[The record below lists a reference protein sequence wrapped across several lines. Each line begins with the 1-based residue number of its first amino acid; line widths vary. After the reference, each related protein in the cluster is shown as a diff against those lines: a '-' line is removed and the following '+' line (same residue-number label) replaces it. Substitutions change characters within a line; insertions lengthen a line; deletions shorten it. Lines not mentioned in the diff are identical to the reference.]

1 MKKHKSQRLISIQR
15 VIDEKLEWKAV
26 RVELEEPYKEEWDDI
41 IHTHRIE
48 YQIVDAEGTIYHGI
62 IEEDG
67 RVMTGGG
74 YCRYDSIK
82 IYEAFWVAEDAG
94 MSKRHGPRGR
104 TRHHLHCN
112 WETGEVFGRASSP
125 SSGDE
130 QIYSMNACDVAAW
143 LSDIDNREE
152 PITYDTD
159 PRSIAI
165 GLPIEIVN
173 AIEGQLTGNSI
184 DWIRCILAEAL
195 GDIALAGPP
204 VGKPEDGDPAF
215 SAEQVREAL
224 DRIKAG
230 EMCPAPDRCSLVTA
244 EQVRIG
250 IDKIKQI
257 KAEAGE

>member
-1 MKKHKSQRLISIQR
+1 
-15 VIDEKLEWKAV
+15 
-26 RVELEEPYKEEWDDI
+26 
-41 IHTHRIE
+41 
-48 YQIVDAEGTIYHGI
+48 
-62 IEEDG
+62 
-67 RVMTGGG
+67 MT
-74 YCRYDSIK
+74 
-82 IYEAFWVAEDAG
+82 
-94 MSKRHGPRGR
+94 
-104 TRHHLHCN
+104 
-112 WETGEVFGRASSP
+112 
-125 SSGDE
+125 
-130 QIYSMNACDVAAW
+130 ACDVVAW

-184 DWIRCILAEAL
+184 DWITCILAEAL

-224 DRIKAG
+224 DRMKAG
-230 EMCPAPDRCSLVTA
+230 ETCPALDRCSLVTA
-244 EQVRIG
+244 EQVRTA